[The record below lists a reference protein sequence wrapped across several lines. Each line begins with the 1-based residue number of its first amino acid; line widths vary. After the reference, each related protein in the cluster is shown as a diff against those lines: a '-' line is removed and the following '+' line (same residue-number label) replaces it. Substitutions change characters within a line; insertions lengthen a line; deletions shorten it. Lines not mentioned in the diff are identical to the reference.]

1 MPAWVLKPEFRG
13 RVDNLDSTSKDMKR
27 TYNGFDVNFNA
38 RMARGIRAFG
48 GLGLEKTINNTC
60 AAAVYNPNW
69 SLFCNQADSGLPW
82 LKQFKATVVYPLPV
96 WGISASVA
104 YQDLNGYVIG
114 TAAQAY
120 GPFTAGTSFDE
131 PRGRASYK
139 QLTPANADTPALAQ
153 AMRDAGLPP
162 STSRSSRRKPSTRLD
177 CGSSIC
183 PSASA

>member
-1 MPAWVLKPEFRG
+1 MPVWVLKPEFRG

-96 WGISASVA
+96 WGSRQASP
-104 YQDLNGYVIG
+104 IR
-114 TAAQAY
+114 T
-120 GPFTAGTSFDE
+120 
-131 PRGRASYK
+131 
-139 QLTPANADTPALAQ
+139 
-153 AMRDAGLPP
+153 
-162 STSRSSRRKPSTRLD
+162 
-177 CGSSIC
+177 
-183 PSASA
+183 